1 MEDRYDVCTDED
13 RSFIADDGYDEKNDP
28 TYDPDEDQSSDDG
41 SDKYVVTGKDFKK
54 LAKKAQ
60 KLGAEFLNYSTRK
73 NDKYVATLP
82 GGKKIHFGSPQYS
95 HFLIHQDE
103 ERKERY
109 LARAKRLKTERGN

>member
-54 LAKKAQ
+54 LA
-60 KLGAEFLNYSTRK
+60 
-73 NDKYVATLP
+73 
-82 GGKKIHFGSPQYS
+82 
-95 HFLIHQDE
+95 
-103 ERKERY
+103 
-109 LARAKRLKTERGN
+109 